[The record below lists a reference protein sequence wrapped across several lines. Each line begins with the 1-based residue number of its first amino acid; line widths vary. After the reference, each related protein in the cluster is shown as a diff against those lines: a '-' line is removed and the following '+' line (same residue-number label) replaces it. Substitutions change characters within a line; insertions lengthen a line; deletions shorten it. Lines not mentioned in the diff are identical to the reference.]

1 MFIGYFTE
9 RPYQDASGEYI
20 STLDLA
26 KSNRDY
32 DPKIGAELYNRYLDE
47 KVYAEQ
53 MGFDGLMLNE
63 HHSMPGCMGSVMNVE
78 AAILARITQRAK
90 IVLMGNVLPIWDDPL
105 WLAETLSMID
115 NISRGRLVAGWV
127 RGTGRE
133 SIAHNSPSPYNWER
147 YREAHDFIVK
157 AWTTPGPFRWEG
169 EHFDYR
175 YVNPWP
181 RPYQTPHPPIWI
193 PGQLSKNTL
202 AWAAQHRY
210 PFLMLATELEPTRQ
224 SFEYYDECAREA
236 GYEAGSQ
243 HRGYML
249 KVHVEES
256 EELADATARKYLQG
270 PSNPFLEG
278 NQGQIRGFLQN
289 LPGMTSRTEF
299 LPTIKTW
306 GATIARGREEHYN
319 RAIARDKLL
328 EKVKERSSEVRD
340 ATGTYTELLE
350 RYSIITGTP
359 KTVIPKV
366 RHVMECLRPG
376 SLFFW
381 DGDGA
386 MAHEDAMR
394 SLRLMG
400 EEVLPAV
407 REIGKEL
414 GLSSPFEVNPATN
427 QPVGVAAAG

>member
-90 IVLMGNVLPIWDDPL
+90 IVLMGNVLPDLGRPALAGGDAVDDRQH
-105 WLAETLSMID
+105 LARTAGGGVGAGNGAGEH
-115 NISRGRLVAGWV
+115 RAQQPVAV
-127 RGTGRE
+127 QLGTV
-133 SIAHNSPSPYNWER
+133 P
-147 YREAHDFIVK
+147 EAHDFIVK

-181 RPYQTPHPPIWI
+181 AHIKRRIRPSGS

-270 PSNPFLEG
+270 PSNPFLG
-278 NQGQIRGFLQN
+278 GQPRPDPRVPAEPAGHDLADRVPAHDQD
-289 LPGMTSRTEF
+289 L
-299 LPTIKTW
+299 

-319 RAIARDKLL
+319 RTIARDKLL
-328 EKVKERSSEVRD
+328 EKVKQRSSEVRERD
-340 ATGTYTELLE
+340 RDLHRTAGAVQHHHGHAEDSDPESAPRDGVPATGQPLLLG
-350 RYSIITGTP
+350 RRR
-359 KTVIPKV
+359 
-366 RHVMECLRPG
+366 RH
-376 SLFFW
+376 
-381 DGDGA
+381 GA
-386 MAHEDAMR
+386 RGRHAQPAAHGR
-394 SLRLMG
+394 G
-400 EEVLPAV
+400 
-407 REIGKEL
+407 
-414 GLSSPFEVNPATN
+414 
-427 QPVGVAAAG
+427 GVAGRA